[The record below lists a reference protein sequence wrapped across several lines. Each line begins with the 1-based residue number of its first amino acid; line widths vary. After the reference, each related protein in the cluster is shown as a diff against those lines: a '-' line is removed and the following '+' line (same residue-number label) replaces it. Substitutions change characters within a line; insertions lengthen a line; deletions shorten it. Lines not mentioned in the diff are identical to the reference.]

1 MHVVL
6 ADVQTGTH
14 SLTHGTSI
22 YVQRY
27 PSDAF
32 FAYDISTIYHILI
45 NMFERSEIASEPKWL
60 PGLQFSAAFEETQ
73 VELTDSGTQVAQRNA
88 A

>member
-1 MHVVL
+1 MSRPALTVSHTAHPFTFNVTLVTL
-6 ADVQTGTH
+6 
-14 SLTHGTSI
+14 SLHMI
-22 YVQRY
+22 YQL
-27 PSDAF
+27 S
-32 FAYDISTIYHILI
+32 YHILI